1 MEYNYTHGGDV
12 YRNPIE
18 YDFSINVNPLGMP
31 LASIQ
36 AAHEGIV
43 LTGRYPD
50 YRAEQLCRAIAKAK
64 NIPADRII
72 PGNGAAELLYALGQ
86 TIPGKALTIAP
97 TFTGYAEAVAAGGGE
112 MCYAG
117 WMADDSEGKQ
127 TADELA
133 QETVLPKNAENKYD
147 SETIIQRLLA
157 KLDASI
163 RLVFLSNPNNPT
175 GTLFTREQILRVLA
189 KAEAM
194 QAYVC
199 VDECFLPFLEEK
211 ASYSML
217 PYLAEQPRLLV
228 LRAFTKI
235 YCMAGL
241 RLGYLTCGDAELQA
255 KIRAKLQLWN
265 TSIPAQMAGIAALSD
280 TEYLAKTREN
290 LLAERAYLV
299 PRLRELVVEVYDGYG
314 NFLLFRDEPDLKE
327 RMLDKGVLIR
337 ACGDFEGLDD
347 TYFRIGIR
355 SHSENQEFIRR
366 LARVKG
372 DTQWQNQS

>member
-36 AAHEGIV
+36 AAHEGVV

-50 YRAEQLCRAIAKAK
+50 YKAEQLCHAIAKAK
-64 NIPADRII
+64 QIPADRII

-112 MCYAG
+112 LTYA
-117 WMADDSEGKQ
+117 S
-127 TADELA
+127 DE
-133 QETVLPKNAENKYD
+133 QE
-147 SETIIQRLLA
+147 LLA
-157 KLDASI
+157 KMDDSI
-163 RLVFLSNPNNPT
+163 RLVFLCNPNNPT

-199 VDECFLPFLEEK
+199 VDECFLPFLEEE

-217 PYLAEQPRLLV
+217 PYLTKHPRLLV

-241 RLGYLTCGDAELQA
+241 RLGYLVCGDAELQSR
-255 KIRAKLQLWN
+255 IRAKLQPWN

-280 TEYLAKTREN
+280 TKYLAKTREN
-290 LLAERAYLV
+290 LQVERAYLV
-299 PRLRELVVEVYDGYG
+299 PRLRELVTEVYDGYG

-327 RMLDKGVLIR
+327 RMLDVGVLIR

-366 LARVKG
+366 LARVK
-372 DTQWQNQS
+372 NVVK

>member
-50 YRAEQLCRAIAKAK
+50 YRAEQLCRAIAKAQ

-86 TIPGKALTIAP
+86 TIPGKALTLAP

-112 MCYAG
+112 MSYAG
-117 WMADDSEGKQ
+117 CEDADGRA
-127 TADELA
+127 ADMDGQDRL
-133 QETVLPKNAENKYD
+133 QFD
-147 SETIIQRLLA
+147 SETVIQHLLA
-157 KLDASI
+157 KLDDSI
-163 RLVFLSNPNNPT
+163 RLVFLCNPNNPT

-199 VDECFLPFLEEK
+199 VDECFLPFLDPGQRRILGSSGCQDCRHPPRPLWSGTGSGRRQFT
-211 ASYSML
+211 ASG
-217 PYLAEQPRLLV
+217 
-228 LRAFTKI
+228 T
-235 YCMAGL
+235 
-241 RLGYLTCGDAELQA
+241 
-255 KIRAKLQLWN
+255 IR
-265 TSIPAQMAGIAALSD
+265 
-280 TEYLAKTREN
+280 
-290 LLAERAYLV
+290 
-299 PRLRELVVEVYDGYG
+299 
-314 NFLLFRDEPDLKE
+314 
-327 RMLDKGVLIR
+327 
-337 ACGDFEGLDD
+337 
-347 TYFRIGIR
+347 
-355 SHSENQEFIRR
+355 
-366 LARVKG
+366 
-372 DTQWQNQS
+372 

>member
-1 MEYNYTHGGDV
+1 MEHSYTHGGDV

-72 PGNGAAELLYALGQ
+72 PGNGAAELLFALGQ
-86 TIPGKALTIAP
+86 TIPGKALTLAP

-112 MCYAG
+112 LTYA
-117 WMADDSEGKQ
+117 S
-127 TADELA
+127 DE
-133 QETVLPKNAENKYD
+133 QE
-147 SETIIQRLLA
+147 LLA
-157 KLDASI
+157 KMDDSI
-163 RLVFLSNPNNPT
+163 RLVFLCNPNNPT
-175 GTLFTREQILRVLA
+175 GTLFTRDQILRVLA
-189 KAEAM
+189 KAEVM

-199 VDECFLPFLEEK
+199 VDECFLPFLEEE
-211 ASYSML
+211 AEYSML
-217 PYLAEQPRLLV
+217 PYLSEHPRLLV

-241 RLGYLTCGDAELQA
+241 RLGYLACGDADLQS
-255 KIRAKLQLWN
+255 KIRTKIQPWN

-290 LLAERAYLV
+290 LQAERAYLV
-299 PRLRELVVEVYDGYG
+299 PRLRELVTEVYDGYG

-327 RMLDKGVLIR
+327 RMLDVGVLIR
-337 ACGDFEGLDD
+337 ACDDFEELDD

-366 LARVKG
+366 LMRVKNEVK
-372 DTQWQNQS
+372 QIKNHIK

>member
-36 AAHEGIV
+36 AAHEGVV

-50 YRAEQLCRAIAKAK
+50 YKAEQLCHAISKAK
-64 NIPADRII
+64 QIPADRII

-97 TFTGYAEAVAAGGGE
+97 TFTGYAEAAAAGGGE
-112 MCYAG
+112 LTYA
-117 WMADDSEGKQ
+117 S
-127 TADELA
+127 DE
-133 QETVLPKNAENKYD
+133 QE
-147 SETIIQRLLA
+147 LLA
-157 KLDASI
+157 KMDDSI
-163 RLVFLSNPNNPT
+163 RLVFLCNPNNPT

-199 VDECFLPFLEEK
+199 VDECFLPFLEEE

-217 PYLAEQPRLLV
+217 PYLAKHPRLLV

-241 RLGYLTCGDAELQA
+241 RLGYLACGDTELQSR
-255 KIRAKLQLWN
+255 IRAKLQPWN
-265 TSIPAQMAGIAALSD
+265 TSIPAQLAGIAALSD

-290 LLAERAYLV
+290 LQAERAYLV
-299 PRLRELVVEVYDGYG
+299 PRLRELVAEVYDGYG

-327 RMLDKGVLIR
+327 RMLEVGVLIR

-366 LARVKG
+366 LARVK
-372 DTQWQNQS
+372 NVVK

>member
-50 YRAEQLCRAIAKAK
+50 YKAEQLCNAIAKAK
-64 NIPADRII
+64 QVPEERII
-72 PGNGAAELLYALGQ
+72 PGNGAAELLFALGQ

-112 MCYAG
+112 ITYAE
-117 WMADDSEGKQ
+117 WMADDSAGKH
-127 TADELA
+127 TGEELA
-133 QETVLPKNAENKYD
+133 QETVLPKNAENKYN
-147 SETIIQRLLA
+147 SETVIQRLLA
-157 KLDASI
+157 KLDDSI
-163 RLVFLSNPNNPT
+163 RLVFLCNPNNPT
-175 GTLFTREQILRVLA
+175 GTLFMRDQILRVLE
-189 KAEAM
+189 KAEQM

-199 VDECFLPFLEEK
+199 VDECFLPFLEEE

-217 PYLAEQPRLLV
+217 PYLAKHPRLLV
-228 LRAFTKI
+228 LRAFT
-235 YCMAGL
+235 
-241 RLGYLTCGDAELQA
+241 
-255 KIRAKLQLWN
+255 IRAKIQPWN

-290 LLAERAYLV
+290 LQAERAYLV
-299 PRLRELVVEVYDGYG
+299 PRLRELVAEVYDGYG

-327 RMLDKGVLIR
+327 RMLEVGVLIR

-366 LARVKG
+366 LACVKNE
-372 DTQWQNQS
+372 TL

>member
-18 YDFSINVNPLGMP
+18 YDFSVNVNPLGMP

-50 YRAEQLCRAIAKAK
+50 YKAEQLCNAIAKAK
-64 NIPADRII
+64 QVPVERII

-86 TIPGKALTIAP
+86 TISGKALTIAP

-117 WMADDSEGKQ
+117 CEDADGRA
-127 TADELA
+127 ADMDGQDRL
-133 QETVLPKNAENKYD
+133 QFD
-147 SETIIQRLLA
+147 SETIIQRLFA
-157 KLDASI
+157 KLDDSI
-163 RLVFLSNPNNPT
+163 RLVFLCNPNNPT
-175 GTLFTREQILRVLA
+175 GTLFTRDQILRVLA

-199 VDECFLPFLEEK
+199 VDECFLPFLEEE
-211 ASYSML
+211 AEFSML
-217 PYLAEQPRLLV
+217 PYLAKHPRLLV

-241 RLGYLTCGDAELQA
+241 RLGYLACGDADLQL
-255 KIRAKLQLWN
+255 KIRARIQPWN

-290 LLAERAYLV
+290 LQAERAYLV
-299 PRLRELVVEVYDGYG
+299 PRLRELVAEVYDGYG
-314 NFLLFRDEPDLKE
+314 NFLLFRDETDLKE
-327 RMLDKGVLIR
+327 QMLDVGVLIR
-337 ACGDFEGLDD
+337 ACDDFAGLDD

-366 LARVKG
+366 LARVK
-372 DTQWQNQS
+372 NVVK

>member
-36 AAHEGIV
+36 AAHEGVV

-50 YRAEQLCRAIAKAK
+50 YKAEQLCHAIAKAK
-64 NIPADRII
+64 QIPADRII
-72 PGNGAAELLYALGQ
+72 PGNGAAELLYVLGQ
-86 TIPGKALTIAP
+86 TIPEKALTIAP

-112 MCYAG
+112 LTYA
-117 WMADDSEGKQ
+117 S
-127 TADELA
+127 DE
-133 QETVLPKNAENKYD
+133 QE
-147 SETIIQRLLA
+147 LLA
-157 KLDASI
+157 KMDDSI
-163 RLVFLSNPNNPT
+163 RLVFLCNPNNPT

-199 VDECFLPFLEEK
+199 VDECFLPFLEEE

-217 PYLAEQPRLLV
+217 PYLAKHPRLLV

-241 RLGYLTCGDAELQA
+241 RLGYLACGDTELQSR
-255 KIRAKLQLWN
+255 IRAKLQPWN
-265 TSIPAQMAGIAALSD
+265 TSIPAQLAGIAALSD

-290 LLAERAYLV
+290 LQAERAYLV
-299 PRLRELVVEVYDGYG
+299 PRLRELVAEVYDGYG

-327 RMLDKGVLIR
+327 RMLEVGVLIR

-366 LARVKG
+366 LARVK
-372 DTQWQNQS
+372 NVVK

>member
-50 YRAEQLCRAIAKAK
+50 CRAEQLCRAIAKAQ

-86 TIPGKALTIAP
+86 TIPGKALAIAP

-112 MCYAG
+112 LTYA
-117 WMADDSEGKQ
+117 S
-127 TADELA
+127 DE
-133 QETVLPKNAENKYD
+133 QE
-147 SETIIQRLLA
+147 LLA
-157 KLDASI
+157 KMDDSI
-163 RLVFLSNPNNPT
+163 RLVFLCNPNNPT

-199 VDECFLPFLEEK
+199 VDECFLPFLEAE

-217 PYLAEQPRLLV
+217 PYLAKHPRLLV

-241 RLGYLTCGDAELQA
+241 RLGYLACGDTELQSR
-255 KIRAKLQLWN
+255 IRAKLQPWN
-265 TSIPAQMAGIAALSD
+265 TSIPAQLAGIAALSD

-290 LLAERAYLV
+290 LQAERAYLV
-299 PRLRELVVEVYDGYG
+299 PRLRELVAEVYDGYG

-327 RMLDKGVLIR
+327 RMLEVGVLIR

-366 LARVKG
+366 LARVK
-372 DTQWQNQS
+372 NVVK

>member
-50 YRAEQLCRAIAKAK
+50 YKAEQLCHAIAKAK
-64 NIPADRII
+64 QIPADRII

-86 TIPGKALTIAP
+86 TIPGKALTLAP
-97 TFTGYAEAVAAGGGE
+97 TFTGYAEAAAAGGGE
-112 MCYAG
+112 LTYA
-117 WMADDSEGKQ
+117 S
-127 TADELA
+127 DE
-133 QETVLPKNAENKYD
+133 QE
-147 SETIIQRLLA
+147 LLA
-157 KLDASI
+157 KMDDSI
-163 RLVFLSNPNNPT
+163 RLVFLCNPNNPT

-199 VDECFLPFLEEK
+199 VDECFLPFLEEE

-217 PYLAEQPRLLV
+217 PYLAKHPRLLV

-241 RLGYLTCGDAELQA
+241 RLGYLACGDTELQSR
-255 KIRAKLQLWN
+255 IRAKLQPWN
-265 TSIPAQMAGIAALSD
+265 TSIPAQLAGIAALSD

-290 LLAERAYLV
+290 LQAERAYLV
-299 PRLRELVVEVYDGYG
+299 PRLRELVAEVYDGYG

-327 RMLDKGVLIR
+327 RMLEVGVLIR

-366 LARVKG
+366 LARVK
-372 DTQWQNQS
+372 NVVK

>member
-36 AAHEGIV
+36 AAHEGVV

-50 YRAEQLCRAIAKAK
+50 YKAEQLCHAIAKAK
-64 NIPADRII
+64 QIPADRII
-72 PGNGAAELLYALGQ
+72 PGNGAAELLYVLGQ
-86 TIPGKALTIAP
+86 TIPEKALTIAP

-112 MCYAG
+112 LTYA
-117 WMADDSEGKQ
+117 S
-127 TADELA
+127 DE
-133 QETVLPKNAENKYD
+133 QE
-147 SETIIQRLLA
+147 LLA
-157 KLDASI
+157 KMDDSI
-163 RLVFLSNPNNPT
+163 RLVFLCNPNNPT

-199 VDECFLPFLEEK
+199 VDECFLPFLEEE

-217 PYLAEQPRLLV
+217 PYLAKHPRLLV

-241 RLGYLTCGDAELQA
+241 RLGYLACGDTELQSR
-255 KIRAKLQLWN
+255 IRAKLQPWN
-265 TSIPAQMAGIAALSD
+265 TSIPAQLAGIAALSD

-290 LLAERAYLV
+290 LQAERAYLV
-299 PRLRELVVEVYDGYG
+299 PRLRELVAEVYDGYG
-314 NFLLFRDEPDLKE
+314 NFLLFRDEPEMKE
-327 RMLDKGVLIR
+327 RMLEVGVLIR

-366 LARVKG
+366 LARVK
-372 DTQWQNQS
+372 NVVK

>member
-50 YRAEQLCRAIAKAK
+50 YRAEQLCRAIAKAQ

-86 TIPGKALTIAP
+86 TIPGKALAIAP

-117 WMADDSEGKQ
+117 CEDADGDVDDMSGQ
-127 TADELA
+127 DRL
-133 QETVLPKNAENKYD
+133 QFD
-147 SETIIQRLLA
+147 SETVIQRLLA
-157 KLDASI
+157 KLDDSI
-163 RLVFLSNPNNPT
+163 RLVFLCNPNNPT

-199 VDECFLPFLEEK
+199 VDECFLSFLEEE
-211 ASYSML
+211 ASYGML
-217 PYLAEQPRLLV
+217 PYLAEHPRLLV

-241 RLGYLTCGDAELQA
+241 RLGYLVCGDADLQL
-255 KIRAKLQLWN
+255 KIRARIQPWN

-290 LLAERAYLV
+290 LQVERAYLV
-299 PRLRELVVEVYDGYG
+299 PRLRELVTEVYDGYG

-327 RMLDKGVLIR
+327 RMLEVGVLIR

-366 LARVKG
+366 LARVK
-372 DTQWQNQS
+372 NVVK

>member
-36 AAHEGIV
+36 AAHEGVV

-50 YRAEQLCRAIAKAK
+50 YKAEQLCHAIAKAK
-64 NIPADRII
+64 QIPADRII
-72 PGNGAAELLYALGQ
+72 PGNGAAELLYVLGQ
-86 TIPGKALTIAP
+86 TIPEKALTIAP

-112 MCYAG
+112 LTYA
-117 WMADDSEGKQ
+117 S
-127 TADELA
+127 DE
-133 QETVLPKNAENKYD
+133 QE
-147 SETIIQRLLA
+147 LLA
-157 KLDASI
+157 KMDDSI
-163 RLVFLSNPNNPT
+163 RLVFLCNPNNPT

-189 KAEAM
+189 KAEAL

-199 VDECFLPFLEEK
+199 VDECFLPFLEEE

-217 PYLAEQPRLLV
+217 PYLAKHPRLLV

-241 RLGYLTCGDAELQA
+241 RLGYLACGDTELQSR
-255 KIRAKLQLWN
+255 IRAKLQPWN
-265 TSIPAQMAGIAALSD
+265 TSIPAQLAGIAALSD

-290 LLAERAYLV
+290 LQAERAYLV
-299 PRLRELVVEVYDGYG
+299 PRLRELVAEVYDGYG

-327 RMLDKGVLIR
+327 RMLEVGVLIR
-337 ACGDFEGLDD
+337 ACDDFEGLDD

-366 LARVKG
+366 LARVK
-372 DTQWQNQS
+372 NVVK

>member
-50 YRAEQLCRAIAKAK
+50 YRAEQLCRAIAKAQ

-72 PGNGAAELLYALGQ
+72 PGNGAAELLYVLGQ
-86 TIPGKALTIAP
+86 TIPEKALTIAP

-112 MCYAG
+112 LTYA
-117 WMADDSEGKQ
+117 S
-127 TADELA
+127 DE
-133 QETVLPKNAENKYD
+133 QE
-147 SETIIQRLLA
+147 LLA
-157 KLDASI
+157 KMDDSI
-163 RLVFLSNPNNPT
+163 RLVFLCNPNNPT

-199 VDECFLPFLEEK
+199 VDECFLPFLEAE

-217 PYLAEQPRLLV
+217 PYLAKHPRLLV

-241 RLGYLTCGDAELQA
+241 RLGYLACGDTELQSR
-255 KIRAKLQLWN
+255 IRAKLQPWN

-290 LLAERAYLV
+290 LQAERAYLV
-299 PRLRELVVEVYDGYG
+299 PRLRELVAEVYDGYG

-327 RMLDKGVLIR
+327 RMLEVGVLIR

-366 LARVKG
+366 LAHVK
-372 DTQWQNQS
+372 NVVK

>member
-36 AAHEGIV
+36 AAHEGVV

-50 YRAEQLCRAIAKAK
+50 YKAEQLCHAIAKAK
-64 NIPADRII
+64 QIPADRII
-72 PGNGAAELLYALGQ
+72 PGNGAAELLYVLGQ

-112 MCYAG
+112 LTYA
-117 WMADDSEGKQ
+117 S
-127 TADELA
+127 DE
-133 QETVLPKNAENKYD
+133 QE
-147 SETIIQRLLA
+147 LLA
-157 KLDASI
+157 KMDDSI
-163 RLVFLSNPNNPT
+163 RLVFLCNPNNPT

-189 KAEAM
+189 KAEAL

-199 VDECFLPFLEEK
+199 VDECFLPFLEEE

-217 PYLAEQPRLLV
+217 PYLAKHPRLLV

-241 RLGYLTCGDAELQA
+241 RLGYLACGDTELQSR
-255 KIRAKLQLWN
+255 IRAKLQPWN
-265 TSIPAQMAGIAALSD
+265 TSIPAQLAGIAALSD

-290 LLAERAYLV
+290 LQAERAYLM
-299 PRLRELVVEVYDGYG
+299 PRLRELVAEVYDGYG

-327 RMLDKGVLIR
+327 RMLEVGVLIR

-366 LARVKG
+366 LARVK
-372 DTQWQNQS
+372 NVVK

>member
-36 AAHEGIV
+36 AAHEGVV

-50 YRAEQLCRAIAKAK
+50 YKAEQLCHAIAKAK
-64 NIPADRII
+64 QIPADRII
-72 PGNGAAELLYALGQ
+72 PGNGAAELLYVLGQ
-86 TIPGKALTIAP
+86 TIPEKALTIAP

-112 MCYAG
+112 LTYA
-117 WMADDSEGKQ
+117 S
-127 TADELA
+127 DE
-133 QETVLPKNAENKYD
+133 QE
-147 SETIIQRLLA
+147 LLA
-157 KLDASI
+157 KMDDSI
-163 RLVFLSNPNNPT
+163 RLVFLCNPNNPT

-199 VDECFLPFLEEK
+199 VDECFLPFLEEE

-217 PYLAEQPRLLV
+217 PYLAKHPRLLV

-241 RLGYLTCGDAELQA
+241 RLGYLACGDTELQSR
-255 KIRAKLQLWN
+255 IRAKLQPWN
-265 TSIPAQMAGIAALSD
+265 TSIPAQLAGIAALSD

-290 LLAERAYLV
+290 LQAERAYLV
-299 PRLRELVVEVYDGYG
+299 PRLRELVAEVYDGYG

-327 RMLDKGVLIR
+327 RMLEVGVLIR
-337 ACGDFEGLDD
+337 ACDDFEGLDD

-366 LARVKG
+366 LARVK
-372 DTQWQNQS
+372 NVVK

>member
-36 AAHEGIV
+36 AAHEGVV

-50 YRAEQLCRAIAKAK
+50 YKAEQLCHAIAKAK
-64 NIPADRII
+64 QIPADRII
-72 PGNGAAELLYALGQ
+72 PGNGAAELLYVLGQ
-86 TIPGKALTIAP
+86 TIPEKALTIAP

-112 MCYAG
+112 LTYA
-117 WMADDSEGKQ
+117 S
-127 TADELA
+127 DE
-133 QETVLPKNAENKYD
+133 QE
-147 SETIIQRLLA
+147 LLA
-157 KLDASI
+157 KMDDSI
-163 RLVFLSNPNNPT
+163 RLVFLCNPNNPT

-194 QAYVC
+194 RAYVC
-199 VDECFLPFLEEK
+199 VDECFLPFLEEE

-217 PYLAEQPRLLV
+217 PYLAKHPWLLV

-241 RLGYLTCGDAELQA
+241 RLGYLACGDTELQSR
-255 KIRAKLQLWN
+255 IRAKLQPWN

-290 LLAERAYLV
+290 LQAERAYLV
-299 PRLRELVVEVYDGYG
+299 PRLRELVAEVYDGYG

-327 RMLDKGVLIR
+327 RMLEVGVLIR

-366 LARVKG
+366 LARVK
-372 DTQWQNQS
+372 NVVK

>member
-50 YRAEQLCRAIAKAK
+50 YRAEQLCRAIAKAQ

-72 PGNGAAELLYALGQ
+72 PGNGAAELLYVLGQ
-86 TIPGKALTIAP
+86 TIPEKALTIAP

-112 MCYAG
+112 LTYA
-117 WMADDSEGKQ
+117 S
-127 TADELA
+127 DE
-133 QETVLPKNAENKYD
+133 QE
-147 SETIIQRLLA
+147 LLA
-157 KLDASI
+157 KMDDSI
-163 RLVFLSNPNNPT
+163 RLVFLCNPNNPT

-199 VDECFLPFLEEK
+199 VDECFLPFLEEE

-217 PYLAEQPRLLV
+217 PYLAKHPRLLV

-241 RLGYLTCGDAELQA
+241 RLGYLACGDTELQSR
-255 KIRAKLQLWN
+255 IRAKLQPWN
-265 TSIPAQMAGIAALSD
+265 TSIPAQLAGIAALSD

-290 LLAERAYLV
+290 LQAERAYLV
-299 PRLRELVVEVYDGYG
+299 PRLRELVAEVYDGYG

-327 RMLDKGVLIR
+327 RMLEVGVLIR

-366 LARVKG
+366 LARVK
-372 DTQWQNQS
+372 NVVK

>member
-1 MEYNYTHGGDV
+1 MEYNYTHGGDI

-18 YDFSINVNPLGMP
+18 YDFSVNVNPLGMP

-50 YRAEQLCRAIAKAK
+50 YRAEQLCHAIAKAK

-117 WMADDSEGKQ
+117 
-127 TADELA
+127 DE
-133 QETVLPKNAENKYD
+133 QE
-147 SETIIQRLLA
+147 LLA
-157 KLDASI
+157 KLDDSI
-163 RLVFLSNPNNPT
+163 RLVFLCNPNNPT

-189 KAEAM
+189 KAEQM

-199 VDECFLPFLEEK
+199 VDECFLPFLEKE

-217 PYLAEQPRLLV
+217 PYLAEYPRLLV

-241 RLGYLTCGDAELQA
+241 RLGYLVCGEAELQS
-255 KIRAKLQLWN
+255 KIRARIQPWN

-290 LLAERAYLV
+290 LQEERAYLV
-299 PRLRELVVEVYDGYG
+299 PRLRELVAEVYDGYG
-314 NFLLFRDEPDLKE
+314 NFLLFRDETDLKE
-327 RMLDKGVLIR
+327 QMLDVGVLIR
-337 ACGDFEGLDD
+337 ACDDFAGLDD

-366 LARVKG
+366 LARVKNE
-372 DTQWQNQS
+372 TL

>member
-36 AAHEGIV
+36 AAHEGVV

-50 YRAEQLCRAIAKAK
+50 YKAEQLCHAIAKAK
-64 NIPADRII
+64 QIPADRII
-72 PGNGAAELLYALGQ
+72 PGNGAAELLYVLGQ
-86 TIPGKALTIAP
+86 TIPEKALTIAP

-112 MCYAG
+112 LTYA
-117 WMADDSEGKQ
+117 S
-127 TADELA
+127 DE
-133 QETVLPKNAENKYD
+133 QE
-147 SETIIQRLLA
+147 LLA
-157 KLDASI
+157 KMDDSI
-163 RLVFLSNPNNPT
+163 RLVFLCNPNNPT

-199 VDECFLPFLEEK
+199 VDECFLPFLEEE

-217 PYLAEQPRLLV
+217 PYLTKHPRLLV

-241 RLGYLTCGDAELQA
+241 RLGYLACGDTELQSR
-255 KIRAKLQLWN
+255 IRAKLQPWN
-265 TSIPAQMAGIAALSD
+265 TSIPAQLSGIAALSD

-290 LLAERAYLV
+290 LQAERAYLV
-299 PRLRELVVEVYDGYG
+299 PRLRELVAEVYDGYG

-327 RMLDKGVLIR
+327 RMLEVGVLIR

-366 LARVKG
+366 LARVK
-372 DTQWQNQS
+372 NVVK

>member
-36 AAHEGIV
+36 AAHEGVV

-50 YRAEQLCRAIAKAK
+50 YKAEQLCHAIAKAK
-64 NIPADRII
+64 QIPADRII

-86 TIPGKALTIAP
+86 TIPGKTLTIAP

-112 MCYAG
+112 LTYA
-117 WMADDSEGKQ
+117 S
-127 TADELA
+127 DE
-133 QETVLPKNAENKYD
+133 QE
-147 SETIIQRLLA
+147 LLA
-157 KLDASI
+157 KMDDSI
-163 RLVFLSNPNNPT
+163 RLVFLCNPNNPT

-199 VDECFLPFLEEK
+199 VDECFLPFLEEE

-217 PYLAEQPRLLV
+217 PYLAKHPRLLV

-241 RLGYLTCGDAELQA
+241 RLGYLACGDTELQSR
-255 KIRAKLQLWN
+255 IRAKLQPWN

-290 LLAERAYLV
+290 LQAERAYLV
-299 PRLRELVVEVYDGYG
+299 PRLRELVAEVYDGYG

-327 RMLDKGVLIR
+327 RMLEVGVLIR
-337 ACGDFEGLDD
+337 ACGDFEGLDG

-366 LARVKG
+366 LARVK
-372 DTQWQNQS
+372 NVVK

>member
-36 AAHEGIV
+36 AAHEGVV
-43 LTGRYPD
+43 LPGRYPD
-50 YRAEQLCRAIAKAK
+50 YKAEQLCHAIAKAK
-64 NIPADRII
+64 QIPADRII

-86 TIPGKALTIAP
+86 TIPGKALTLAP

-112 MCYAG
+112 LTYA
-117 WMADDSEGKQ
+117 S
-127 TADELA
+127 DE
-133 QETVLPKNAENKYD
+133 QE
-147 SETIIQRLLA
+147 LLA
-157 KLDASI
+157 KLDDSI
-163 RLVFLSNPNNPT
+163 RLVFLCNPNNPT
-175 GTLFTREQILRVLA
+175 GTLLTREQILRVLA

-199 VDECFLPFLEEK
+199 VDECFLPFLEEE
-211 ASYSML
+211 ASHSML
-217 PYLAEQPRLLV
+217 PYLTKHTRLLV

-241 RLGYLTCGDAELQA
+241 RLGYLACGDTELQSR
-255 KIRAKLQLWN
+255 IRAKLQPWN
-265 TSIPAQMAGIAALSD
+265 TSIPAQLAGIAALSD

-290 LLAERAYLV
+290 LQAERAYLV
-299 PRLRELVVEVYDGYG
+299 PRLRELVAEVYDGYG

-327 RMLDKGVLIR
+327 RMLEVGVLIR

-366 LARVKG
+366 LARVK
-372 DTQWQNQS
+372 NVVK

>member
-50 YRAEQLCRAIAKAK
+50 YRAEQLCHAIAKAK

-117 WMADDSEGKQ
+117 
-127 TADELA
+127 DE
-133 QETVLPKNAENKYD
+133 QE
-147 SETIIQRLLA
+147 LLA
-157 KLDASI
+157 KLDDSI
-163 RLVFLSNPNNPT
+163 RLVFLCNPNNPT

-189 KAEAM
+189 KAEQM

-199 VDECFLPFLEEK
+199 VDECFLPFLEKE

-217 PYLAEQPRLLV
+217 PYLAEHPRLLV

-241 RLGYLTCGDAELQA
+241 RLGYLVCGEAELQS
-255 KIRAKLQLWN
+255 KIRARIQPWN

-290 LLAERAYLV
+290 LQEERAYLV
-299 PRLRELVVEVYDGYG
+299 PRLRELVAEVYDGYG
-314 NFLLFRDEPDLKE
+314 NFLLFRDETDLKE
-327 RMLDKGVLIR
+327 QMLDVGVLIR
-337 ACGDFEGLDD
+337 ACDDFAGLDD

-366 LARVKG
+366 LARVKNE
-372 DTQWQNQS
+372 TL

>member
-18 YDFSINVNPLGMP
+18 YDFSVNVNPLGMP

-117 WMADDSEGKQ
+117 NE
-127 TADELA
+127 
-133 QETVLPKNAENKYD
+133 QE
-147 SETIIQRLLA
+147 LLA
-157 KLDASI
+157 KLDDSI
-163 RLVFLSNPNNPT
+163 RLVFLCNPNNPT
-175 GTLFTREQILRVLA
+175 GTLFTRDQILRVLE
-189 KAEAM
+189 KAEQM

-199 VDECFLPFLEEK
+199 VDECFLPFLEEE

-217 PYLAEQPRLLV
+217 PYLAKHPRLLV

-241 RLGYLTCGDAELQA
+241 RLGYLACGDAELQS
-255 KIRAKLQLWN
+255 KIRAKLQPWN

-290 LLAERAYLV
+290 LQAERAYLV
-299 PRLRELVVEVYDGYG
+299 PRLRELVAEVYDGYG

-327 RMLDKGVLIR
+327 RMLDVGVLIR
-337 ACGDFEGLDD
+337 VCDDFEGLDD

>member
-18 YDFSINVNPLGMP
+18 YDFSVNVNPLGMP

-50 YRAEQLCRAIAKAK
+50 YRAEQLCRAIAKAQ

-86 TIPGKALTIAP
+86 TIPGKALAIAP

-112 MCYAG
+112 MSYAG
-117 WMADDSEGKQ
+117 NDQ
-127 TADELA
+127 ELI
-133 QETVLPKNAENKYD
+133 E
-147 SETIIQRLLA
+147 
-157 KLDASI
+157 KLDDSI
-163 RLVFLSNPNNPT
+163 RLVFLCNPNNPT

-199 VDECFLPFLEEK
+199 VDECFLPFLEEE

-217 PYLAEQPRLLV
+217 PYLAKRPRLLV

-241 RLGYLTCGDAELQA
+241 RLGYLACGDADLQS
-255 KIRAKLQLWN
+255 KIRAKLQPWN

-290 LLAERAYLV
+290 LQAERAYLV
-299 PRLRELVVEVYDGYG
+299 PRLRELVAEVYDEYG

-327 RMLDKGVLIR
+327 RMLEVGVLIR

-366 LARVKG
+366 LAHVK
-372 DTQWQNQS
+372 NVVK

>member
-64 NIPADRII
+64 NIPVDRII
-72 PGNGAAELLYALGQ
+72 PGNGAAELLYALAQ
-86 TIPGKALTIAP
+86 TIPGKALTVAP

-117 WMADDSEGKQ
+117 
-127 TADELA
+127 DE
-133 QETVLPKNAENKYD
+133 QE
-147 SETIIQRLLA
+147 LLA
-157 KLDASI
+157 KLDDSI
-163 RLVFLSNPNNPT
+163 RLVFLCNPNNPT
-175 GTLFTREQILRVLA
+175 GTLFMREQILRVLA

-199 VDECFLPFLEEK
+199 VDECFLPFLEEE

-217 PYLAEQPRLLV
+217 PYLAKHPRLLV

-241 RLGYLTCGDAELQA
+241 RLGYLACGDTELQSR
-255 KIRAKLQLWN
+255 IRAKLQPWN

-290 LLAERAYLV
+290 LQAERAYLV
-299 PRLRELVVEVYDGYG
+299 PRLRELVAEVYDGYG

-327 RMLDKGVLIR
+327 RMLEVGVLIR
-337 ACGDFEGLDD
+337 ACGDFAGLDD

-366 LARVKG
+366 LTHVK
-372 DTQWQNQS
+372 NVVK

>member
-18 YDFSINVNPLGMP
+18 YDFSVNVNPLGMP

-43 LTGRYPD
+43 LAGRYPD

-112 MCYAG
+112 LCYAG
-117 WMADDSEGKQ
+117 NE
-127 TADELA
+127 
-133 QETVLPKNAENKYD
+133 QE
-147 SETIIQRLLA
+147 LLA
-157 KLDASI
+157 KLDDSI
-163 RLVFLSNPNNPT
+163 RLVFLCNPNNPT
-175 GTLFTREQILRVLA
+175 GTLFTRDQILRVLE
-189 KAEAM
+189 KAEQM

-199 VDECFLPFLEEK
+199 VDECFLPFLEEE

-217 PYLAEQPRLLV
+217 PYLTEHPRLLV

-241 RLGYLTCGDAELQA
+241 RLGYLACGDVDLQS
-255 KIRAKLQLWN
+255 KIRAKIQPWN

-290 LLAERAYLV
+290 LQAERAYLV
-299 PRLRELVVEVYDGYG
+299 PRLRELVAEVYDGYG

-327 RMLDKGVLIR
+327 RMLDVGVLIR
-337 ACGDFEGLDD
+337 VCDDFVGLDD

-366 LARVKG
+366 LARVKNE
-372 DTQWQNQS
+372 TL

>member
-36 AAHEGIV
+36 AAHEGVV

-50 YRAEQLCRAIAKAK
+50 YKAEQLCHAIAKAK
-64 NIPADRII
+64 QIPADRII
-72 PGNGAAELLYALGQ
+72 PGNGAAELLYVLGQ
-86 TIPGKALTIAP
+86 TIPEKALTIAP

-112 MCYAG
+112 LTYA
-117 WMADDSEGKQ
+117 S
-127 TADELA
+127 DE
-133 QETVLPKNAENKYD
+133 QE
-147 SETIIQRLLA
+147 LLA
-157 KLDASI
+157 KMDDSI
-163 RLVFLSNPNNPT
+163 RLVFLCNPNNPT

-189 KAEAM
+189 KAEAL

-217 PYLAEQPRLLV
+217 PYLAKHPRLLV

-241 RLGYLTCGDAELQA
+241 RLGYLACGDTELQSR
-255 KIRAKLQLWN
+255 IRAKLQPWN
-265 TSIPAQMAGIAALSD
+265 TSIPAQLAGIAALSD

-290 LLAERAYLV
+290 LQAERAYLV
-299 PRLRELVVEVYDGYG
+299 PRLRELVAEVYDGYG

-327 RMLDKGVLIR
+327 RMLEVGVLIR
-337 ACGDFEGLDD
+337 ACGNFEGLDD

-366 LARVKG
+366 LVRVKG
-372 DTQWQNQS
+372 DTKWQNQS

>member
-36 AAHEGIV
+36 AAHEGVV

-50 YRAEQLCRAIAKAK
+50 YKAEQLCHAIAKAK
-64 NIPADRII
+64 QIPADRII

-86 TIPGKALTIAP
+86 TIPGKALTLAP

-112 MCYAG
+112 LTYA
-117 WMADDSEGKQ
+117 S
-127 TADELA
+127 DE
-133 QETVLPKNAENKYD
+133 QE
-147 SETIIQRLLA
+147 LLA
-157 KLDASI
+157 KMDDSI
-163 RLVFLSNPNNPT
+163 RLVFLCNPNNPT

-199 VDECFLPFLEEK
+199 VDECFLPFLEEE

-217 PYLAEQPRLLV
+217 PYLAKHPRLLV

-241 RLGYLTCGDAELQA
+241 RLGYLACGDTELQSR
-255 KIRAKLQLWN
+255 IRAKLQPWN

-290 LLAERAYLV
+290 LQAERAYLV
-299 PRLRELVVEVYDGYG
+299 PRLRELVAEVYDGYG

-327 RMLDKGVLIR
+327 RMLEVGVLIR

-366 LARVKG
+366 LVRVK
-372 DTQWQNQS
+372 NVVK

>member
-36 AAHEGIV
+36 AAHEGVV

-50 YRAEQLCRAIAKAK
+50 YKAEQLCHAIAKAK
-64 NIPADRII
+64 QIPADRII

-86 TIPGKALTIAP
+86 TIPGKALTLAP

-112 MCYAG
+112 LTYA
-117 WMADDSEGKQ
+117 S
-127 TADELA
+127 DE
-133 QETVLPKNAENKYD
+133 QE
-147 SETIIQRLLA
+147 LLA
-157 KLDASI
+157 KLDDSI
-163 RLVFLSNPNNPT
+163 RLVFLCNPNNPT
-175 GTLFTREQILRVLA
+175 GTLLTREQILRVLA

-199 VDECFLPFLEEK
+199 VDECFLPFLEEE
-211 ASYSML
+211 ASHSML
-217 PYLAEQPRLLV
+217 PYLTKHTRLLV

-241 RLGYLTCGDAELQA
+241 RLGYLACGDTELQSR
-255 KIRAKLQLWN
+255 IRAKLQPWN
-265 TSIPAQMAGIAALSD
+265 TSIPAQLAGIAALSD
-280 TEYLAKTREN
+280 TEYLAKTCEN
-290 LLAERAYLV
+290 LQAERAYLV
-299 PRLRELVVEVYDGYG
+299 PRLRELVAEVYDGYG

-327 RMLDKGVLIR
+327 RMLEVGVLIR

-366 LARVKG
+366 LARVK
-372 DTQWQNQS
+372 NVVK

>member
-1 MEYNYTHGGDV
+1 MRGHPPVANARMFFLSFG
-12 YRNPIE
+12 
-18 YDFSINVNPLGMP
+18 FVNPLGMP

-50 YRAEQLCRAIAKAK
+50 YRAEQLCRAIAKAQ

-86 TIPGKALTIAP
+86 TIPGKALTLAP

-112 MCYAG
+112 LTYA
-117 WMADDSEGKQ
+117 S
-127 TADELA
+127 DE
-133 QETVLPKNAENKYD
+133 QE
-147 SETIIQRLLA
+147 LLA
-157 KLDASI
+157 KMDDSI
-163 RLVFLSNPNNPT
+163 RLVFLCNPNNPT

-199 VDECFLPFLEEK
+199 VDECFLPFLEEE

-217 PYLAEQPRLLV
+217 PYLAKHPRLLV

-241 RLGYLTCGDAELQA
+241 RLGYLACGDTELQSR
-255 KIRAKLQLWN
+255 IRAKLQPWN
-265 TSIPAQMAGIAALSD
+265 TSIPAQLAGIAALSD

-290 LLAERAYLV
+290 LQAERAYLV
-299 PRLRELVVEVYDGYG
+299 PRLRELVAEVYDGYG

-327 RMLDKGVLIR
+327 RMLEVGVLIR

-366 LARVKG
+366 LARVK
-372 DTQWQNQS
+372 NVVK

>member
-36 AAHEGIV
+36 AAHEGVV

-50 YRAEQLCRAIAKAK
+50 YKAEQLCHAIAKAK
-64 NIPADRII
+64 QIPADRII
-72 PGNGAAELLYALGQ
+72 PGNGAAELLYVLGQ
-86 TIPGKALTIAP
+86 TIPEKALTIAP
-97 TFTGYAEAVAAGGGE
+97 TFTGYAEAVAAGGRE
-112 MCYAG
+112 LTYA
-117 WMADDSEGKQ
+117 S
-127 TADELA
+127 DE
-133 QETVLPKNAENKYD
+133 QE
-147 SETIIQRLLA
+147 LLA
-157 KLDASI
+157 KMDDSI
-163 RLVFLSNPNNPT
+163 RLVFLCNPNNPT

-199 VDECFLPFLEEK
+199 VDECFLPFLEEE

-217 PYLAEQPRLLV
+217 PYLAKHPRLLV

-241 RLGYLTCGDAELQA
+241 RLGYLACGDTELQSR
-255 KIRAKLQLWN
+255 IRAKLQPWN

-290 LLAERAYLV
+290 LQAERAYLV
-299 PRLRELVVEVYDGYG
+299 PRLRELVAEVYDGYG

-327 RMLDKGVLIR
+327 RMLEVGVLIR

-366 LARVKG
+366 LARVK
-372 DTQWQNQS
+372 NVVK

>member
-50 YRAEQLCRAIAKAK
+50 YRAEQLCRAIAKAQ

-86 TIPGKALTIAP
+86 TLPGKALAIAP

-112 MCYAG
+112 MRYAG

-133 QETVLPKNAENKYD
+133 KEMVLPKNAENKYD
-147 SETIIQRLLA
+147 SETAIQRLLA
-157 KLDASI
+157 KLDDSI
-163 RLVFLSNPNNPT
+163 RLVFLCNPNNPT
-175 GTLFTREQILRVLA
+175 GTLFMREQTLRVLA

-199 VDECFLPFLEEK
+199 VDECFLPFLEEE
-211 ASYSML
+211 ASHSML
-217 PYLAEQPRLLV
+217 PYLTKHTRLLV

-241 RLGYLTCGDAELQA
+241 RLGYLACGDTELQSR
-255 KIRAKLQLWN
+255 IRAKLQPWN
-265 TSIPAQMAGIAALSD
+265 TSIPAQLAGIAALSD

-290 LLAERAYLV
+290 LQAERAYLV
-299 PRLRELVVEVYDGYG
+299 PRLRELVAEVYDGYG

-327 RMLDKGVLIR
+327 RMLEVGVLIR

-366 LARVKG
+366 LARVK
-372 DTQWQNQS
+372 NVVK